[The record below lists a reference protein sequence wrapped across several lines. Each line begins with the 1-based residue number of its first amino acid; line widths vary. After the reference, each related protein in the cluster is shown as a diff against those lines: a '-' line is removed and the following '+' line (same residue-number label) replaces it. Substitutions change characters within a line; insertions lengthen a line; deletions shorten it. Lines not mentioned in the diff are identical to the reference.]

1 MPETGAFDEG
11 LGRAI
16 DKWRG
21 QSRKGFLELCLLAC
35 VRGAVKTYGFA
46 MLESLRRSGLE
57 LSEGT
62 LYPLLTRLVREGMLA
77 SSWDM
82 PDEGHPRKYYTL
94 TLMGLS
100 FLDEVLKERSKDEAA
115 LDAILAGRCANKEDN
130 RD

>member
-1 MPETGAFDEG
+1 MPESGAFDEE

-35 VRGAVKTYGFA
+35 VREALKTYGFA

-77 SSWDM
+77 SNWDM
-82 PDEGHPRKYYTL
+82 PEEGHPRKYYTL

-100 FLDEVLKERSKDEAA
+100 FLDEVLKERRKDEEA
-115 LDAILAGRCANKEDN
+115 LNAILAGRRENREDN